1 MGQLRTYCS
10 ARYIQITCF
19 TSKELIKSMNASGNH
34 TILGGIWLFL
44 EEIVGIKFS
53 LNSNWVG
60 NVRMALLNL
69 IKGSGL
75 LRGPV
80 SV

>member
-1 MGQLRTYCS
+1 
-10 ARYIQITCF
+10 
-19 TSKELIKSMNASGNH
+19 MNASGH
-34 TILGGIWLFL
+34 HIILGGIWLFL
-44 EEIVGIKFS
+44 DEIVGIHFS

-60 NVRMALLNL
+60 NVHMALLNR

-80 SV
+80 RI